1 LLGFYCRLLKTE
13 ASTLA
18 LSSMKF
24 SHRFFYIPNA
34 FTTVKATDKITPHI
48 RQPLNYNPASVRMM
62 LPIYKTY
69 SPTQFTKESN
79 T

>member
-1 LLGFYCRLLKTE
+1 
-13 ASTLA
+13 
-18 LSSMKF
+18 MKF
-24 SHRFFYIPNA
+24 SHRFFYILNV
-34 FTTVKATDKITPHI
+34 FTTDKATDKINLPVG
-48 RQPLNYNPASVRMM
+48 QPLNYNPASVRMM